1 MAGVASI
8 RVSKGAAVIMPLLL
22 ILVGFEIGVSVF
34 GPLLPQVQR
43 EFQVS
48 ASSVA
53 MALSVYHGIRLLVNV
68 PMGRLVARSALPAM
82 LATGGAILAA
92 GGVAAALAPSFALVL
107 VGRAIMGVGSAL
119 FFITLQF
126 WISKVAKPDDKA
138 QLFSYHQ
145 IAALT
150 GAALGPALGGAVAGW
165 LSWRYSLVLAVAA
178 GIIALGAGRRLVDPT
193 ANRPVAPVQ
202 TSSSEGTGLEIRSI
216 LGPGI
221 IMMALFFFHGGVIA
235 TLIPLFSAREIHLG
249 PAAIGA
255 ILMIGTLQRFGAALA
270 SGRLAGLFGT
280 RRVILTGLT
289 ALGVSILSFLGVG
302 SPLGMVLAVSLVSWA
317 NLGGSLVIALVTDVV
332 PEKHWGVALGI
343 NRTMADVGAMVAPLL
358 MGFVIDQRGFGAAF
372 VVAAAVL
379 LAATGLAAVLT
390 TAHPV
395 DATGTGGHN
404 AP

>member
-1 MAGVASI
+1 M
-8 RVSKGAAVIMPLLL
+8 SKGAAVIMPLLL

-43 EFQVS
+43 EFRVS
-48 ASSVA
+48 AGSVA
-53 MALSVYHGIRLLVNV
+53 LALSVYHGIRLLVNV

-82 LATGGAILAA
+82 LAAGGAILAA
-92 GGVAAALAPSFALVL
+92 GGVAVALAPSFAVVL

-119 FFITLQF
+119 FFITIQY
-126 WISKVAKPDDKA
+126 WISKVATLDNKA

-150 GAALGPALGGAVAGW
+150 GTALGPALGGAVAGW
-165 LSWRYSLVLAVAA
+165 LSWRYSLVLAVIA
-178 GIIALGAGRRLVDPT
+178 GTVALGAGRRLADPT
-193 ANRPVAPVQ
+193 ADRPVAPAQ
-202 TSSSEGTGLEIRSI
+202 TDPSGGAPLEIRSI

-255 ILMIGTLQRFGAALA
+255 ILMIGTIQRFGAALA

-280 RRVILTGLT
+280 RRVILTGLF
-289 ALGVSILSFLGVG
+289 ALGVSVLSFLGVG
-302 SPLGMVLAVSLVSWA
+302 SPLGVVLAVSLVSWA

-358 MGFVIDQRGFGAAF
+358 VGFVIDQRGFGAAF
-372 VVAAAVL
+372 VAAATVL

-390 TAHPV
+390 AAHPT
-395 DATGTGGHN
+395 DATGAGGRD